1 MTNIEKARLEQAVA
15 ELSDAEF
22 DDLVA
27 RTRPPRVT
35 PTNWRD
41 SVAQKTAQLAGLI
54 RNADKNGHQ
63 R

>member
-35 PTNWRD
+35 STNWRD
-41 SVAQKTAQLAGLI
+41 SVAQKTAQLADLI
-54 RNADKNGHQ
+54 RNADENGHQ